1 MSSTKVNPAPT
12 CIVCGDKFI
21 LTTGSVTEV
30 KVIDSREVK
39 ETQGLKDIHQCSQ
52 CRERHGSILII
63 WQKKSVSPVG
73 YASRNRTKGIV
84 LKGFKEESLVT

>member
-52 CRERHGSILII
+52 CREEHGTIITI
-63 WQKKSVSPVG
+63 WQRKDKPPVG
-73 YASRNRTKGIV
+73 HVFPDRHKVIT